1 MLIAPEREYPLQ
13 ILRAG
18 PIAGELRDEI
28 MRYVRSF
35 EPLEREA
42 ARKAKAW
49 LETNIE
55 GGVLPQDV
63 RLVYSEDESQLFGF
77 FVVDEI
83 DVQPP
88 PRDIERMQ
96 VRKTTVAT
104 AESRKTIKDP
114 RAPTQRAMKLVW
126 IARSV
131 DSTPDVG
138 AEMFDHAVQL
148 GEEADCCAMMIE
160 PYDDETA
167 RRLWIEHY
175 EFIAGDGDDDDWSS
189 CLWYALGEPD
199 QTFA

>member
-55 GGVLPQDV
+55 GGVLPQ
-63 RLVYSEDESQLFGF
+63 
-77 FVVDEI
+77 VDEI